1 MMVEYGFLITSYTKC
16 CMVLILTFK
25 NDTKLGIN
33 QAENESRVNIKKKIK
48 SINSGKAHIFRL
60 FKHSKLI
67 PAIKNDNLQNFV

>member
-1 MMVEYGFLITSYTKC
+1 LLHIQNAVWF
-16 CMVLILTFK
+16 LILTFK

-33 QAENESRVNIKKKIK
+33 QAENESRVIIKRKLKKYKLWK
-48 SINSGKAHIFRL
+48 SPYFQAF